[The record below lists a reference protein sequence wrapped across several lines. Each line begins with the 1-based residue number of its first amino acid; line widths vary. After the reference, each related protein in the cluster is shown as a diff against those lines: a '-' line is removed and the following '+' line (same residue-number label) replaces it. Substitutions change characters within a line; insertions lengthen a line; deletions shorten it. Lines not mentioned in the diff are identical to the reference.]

1 MRVRHSVLERT
12 RQNRVLAVRLSLKF
26 GQSAQDRRPEVA
38 ADTNLV
44 NHVIDGRARQGEY
57 TSHESGE
64 RRGAKI

>member
-1 MRVRHSVLERT
+1 VQRGLVPKRT

-26 GQSAQDRRPEVA
+26 GQSAQDRLPEVT

-44 NHVIDGRARQGEY
+44 NHVIDGRVPQGEY